1 MTAKGSSTQI
11 VLDALRD
18 LHQQEQIVTRETL
31 QAFTGLKLPIIDDR
45 IRALVEEGLAIRVQR
60 GVFVP
65 AEVHPPARPMTKTL
79 LPDGTV
85 NLEIGDHVIILTPA
99 EDRMLARIQAGV
111 MMQAATIEVGHQAA
125 LLHGEIQGRLNRV
138 ERSIAKAAD
147 GASQGVTLDAI
158 AASQGVT
165 GVTLGVTHERHQSMV
180 VATQEKQLSP
190 GAKRTARWRQRKL
203 EAAQKGVT

>member
-1 MTAKGSSTQI
+1 MTAKKSSTQV

-31 QAFTGLKLPIIDDR
+31 HELTGLKLPIIDDR

-111 MMQAATIEVGHQAA
+111 MMQAATIEVGHQTAA
-125 LLHGEIQGRLNRV
+125 LSGELRQRLNRV
-138 ERSIAKAAD
+138 ERGMAGVLDGGSETALRDAKDITLLALRD
-147 GASQGVTLDAI
+147 SLNASAGSERVL
-158 AASQGVT
+158 SQT
-165 GVTLGVTHERHQSMV
+165 
-180 VATQEKQLSP
+180 P
-190 GAKRTARWRQRKL
+190 GAKRGRAFRARKRAEKL
-203 EAAQKGVT
+203 ITKNVTPT

>member
-1 MTAKGSSTQI
+1 MTAKRSSTQI

-45 IRALVEEGLAIRVQR
+45 IRALVEDGLAIRVQR

-85 NLEIGDHVIILTPA
+85 NLEIGDTVLILTPA

-111 MMQAATIEVGHQAA
+111 MMQAATIEVGHQTA
-125 LLHGEIQGRLNRV
+125 LIAGEIQGRLNRV
-138 ERSIAKAAD
+138 ERSIAATPK
-147 GASQGVTLDAI
+147 GASQGVTVDALG
-158 AASQGVT
+158 ASQGVT
-165 GVTLGVTHERHQSMV
+165 GVTLGVTHEQHQGMV
-180 VATQEKQLSP
+180 AAVQQKVQTP
-190 GAKRTARWRQRKL
+190 GAKRTARWRERKL
-203 EAAQKGVT
+203 EASQKCVT

>member
-1 MTAKGSSTQI
+1 MTAKKSSTQV

-31 QAFTGLKLPIIDDR
+31 HELTGLKLSIIDDR
-45 IRALVEEGLAIRVQR
+45 LKALIEEMLIVRVGR

-65 AEVHPPARPMTKTL
+65 AEQHPPARPMSKTL

-111 MMQAATIEVGHQAA
+111 MMQAATIEVGHQTA
-125 LLHGEIQGRLNRV
+125 LLNGEIQGRLNRV
-138 ERSIAKAAD
+138 ERTIAKAAD
-147 GASQGVTLDAI
+147 GASHGVTLDAI
-158 AASQGVT
+158 SASQSVT
-165 GVTLGVTHERHQSMV
+165 GVTLGVTHDQRQSMV
-180 VATQEKQLSP
+180 VATQEKPRSP
-190 GAKRTARWRQRKL
+190 GAKRTERWRKRKL
-203 EAAQKGVT
+203 EAAQKSVT

>member
-165 GVTLGVTHERHQSMV
+165 GVTHERHQNMV

>member
-138 ERSIAKAAD
+138 ERSIARAAD

-158 AASQGVT
+158 SASQGVT
-165 GVTLGVTHERHQSMV
+165 GVTLGVTHERHQNMV
-180 VATQEKQLSP
+180 VATQEKQRSP